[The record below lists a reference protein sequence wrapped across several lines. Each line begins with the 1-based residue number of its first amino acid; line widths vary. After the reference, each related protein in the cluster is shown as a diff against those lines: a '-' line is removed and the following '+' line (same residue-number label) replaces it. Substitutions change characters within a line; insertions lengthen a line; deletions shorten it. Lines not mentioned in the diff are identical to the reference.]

1 MLLHVQPLNANSY
14 QNLIS
19 SGVGSGKL
27 YVNVEPK
34 MVMYTQY
41 KHISGVATQSVKNSV
56 SVSKIQILNSLIE
69 RLFTLRN
76 QKPTIDLPGD
86 LEEDQIDMVI
96 EDLQNQVEIAIDLAK
111 ANPFAQGL
119 GRELGQLVN
128 LVA

>member
-1 MLLHVQPLNANSY
+1 MLMHVQALNANNY

-34 MVMYTQY
+34 MVLYTQY
-41 KHISGVATQSVKNSV
+41 KHISGVAAQNVENRV

-69 RLFTLRN
+69 RLSKLRN
-76 QKPTIDLPGD
+76 QNPNIDLPGD
-86 LEEDQIDMVI
+86 LDEDHIDMVI
-96 EDLQNQVEIAIDLAK
+96 EDLQNQVEIALDIAQ

-119 GRELGQLVN
+119 GGELGQLVN